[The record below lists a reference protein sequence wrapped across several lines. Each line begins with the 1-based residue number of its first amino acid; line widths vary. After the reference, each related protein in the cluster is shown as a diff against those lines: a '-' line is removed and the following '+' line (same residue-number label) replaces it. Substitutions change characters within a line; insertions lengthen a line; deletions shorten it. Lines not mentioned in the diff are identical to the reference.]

1 LFSHFT
7 LDCVQDFKITSMSAN
22 QMPNLP
28 TADVEAANNAVSG
41 LFDSQLETLKALVR
55 IPGIA
60 WDAFDA
66 GNLETSAQAVSD
78 LFAST
83 GLFDSVEILRAP
95 KPNSSGDT
103 FGKAPVMGAP
113 AVVAHRPARNGSP
126 QVLLYAHHDVQPQ
139 GDESLW
145 LTKPF
150 EPTVVEDAVGGARM
164 FGRGAA
170 DDKAGIIAHHTALL
184 ALKQLLGS
192 DFDLGLTMFVEGEEE
207 AGSPSF
213 RNFLEKYQQKLEA
226 DVIMVADSAN
236 FSTTVP
242 ATTLRGLASQV
253 FEISTLDHALHSG
266 MFGGVV
272 PDAMLAMTKVLA
284 SLHDDLGHVAVAGL
298 HQGHASDLPYSEAEL
313 RADSGL
319 LPNTELIGTGSI
331 LDRIWARP
339 ALTVIGLD
347 VPSVATSS
355 NTMQPSVRAKV
366 SMRIGPGQD
375 AASALEALRA
385 HLETNVPFGAQIKF
399 GDIELGSAF
408 AAETGQW
415 AHALMSQ
422 ALSHAYGEPSVDIG
436 IGGSIPFIAD
446 LKEIFEK
453 AQILVTGVEDPDS
466 RAHSPNE
473 SVHLP
478 TLKAAMTAETLF
490 LLGANGLRN

>member
-1 LFSHFT
+1 
-7 LDCVQDFKITSMSAN
+7 MSAN
-22 QMPNLP
+22 QTPKPSALDLMAA
-28 TADVEAANNAVSG
+28 ADVEATKATVER
-41 LFDSQLETLKALVR
+41 LFASQLETLKTLVR

-66 GNLETSAQAVSD
+66 NHLKASAKAVSQ
-78 LFAST
+78 LFEST
-83 GLFDSVEILRAP
+83 GLFESVEILRAP
-95 KPNSSGDT
+95 KGETAGNPG
-103 FGKAPVMGAP
+103 MGAP
-113 AVVAHRPARNGSP
+113 AVVAHRPARNGAR

-145 LTKPF
+145 QTSPF
-150 EPTVVEDAVGGARM
+150 EPVVVADAVNGDRM

-184 ALKQLLGS
+184 ALQGILGN
-192 DFDLGLTMFVEGEEE
+192 DFDLGVTMFVEGEEE

-213 RNFLEKYQQKLEA
+213 RNFLEKYQEKLEA
-226 DVIMVADSAN
+226 DVIVVADSSN
-236 FSTTVP
+236 FSTTIP
-242 ATTLRGLASQV
+242 AITTTLRGLVSQV
-253 FEISTLDHALHSG
+253 FEIRTLDHALHSG
-266 MFGGVV
+266 MYGGVV
-272 PDAMLAMTKVLA
+272 PDAMLAMVRVLA
-284 SLHDDLGHVAVAGL
+284 SLHDEVGHVAVAGL

-319 LPNTELIGTGSI
+319 LPNTELIGSGSI

-339 ALTVIGLD
+339 ALTVIGVD

-355 NTMQPSVRAKV
+355 NTMQPAVRAKV
-366 SMRIGPGQD
+366 SMRLAPGQD
-375 AASALEALRA
+375 PSSALEALRA
-385 HLETNVPFGAQIKF
+385 HLETNVAFGAEITF
-399 GDIELGSAF
+399 GDIEMGSPF
-408 AAETGQW
+408 AAETGEW
-415 AHALMSQ
+415 AHSLMSS
-422 ALSHAYGEPSVDIG
+422 ALSLAYGAESVDIG

-446 LKEIFEK
+446 LKEVFEN

-490 LLGANGLRN
+490 LLGANALRN